1 MIENLSKR
9 DDVGGRFWGNL
20 VILPEKSIFNQG
32 NSVSLHL
39 GVLSGAAIAST
50 WSRGGAPRIFC
61 KQCLLD
67 ANNLHFQSLECS
79 NWGNGYILM
88 YLPILYISCCPV
100 VFCKKV
106 FLEMSQNSQ
115 EKTCARVS
123 FLIRLQASG
132 LFTKN
137 KSLAQVFSCEF
148 CDIPK
153 NNFFYRTLP
162 VASSLCK
169 FIDSWGS
176 DWQLW

>member
-9 DDVGGRFWGNL
+9 DDVGRRFWGNL

-32 NSVSLHL
+32 NWVSLHL
-39 GVLSGAAIAST
+39 GVWVALQSLQ
-50 WSRGGAPRIFC
+50 RGLGDEPREYFA

-67 ANNLHFQSLECS
+67 ANNLHFQSFECS
-79 NWGNGYILM
+79 NWGYGYILM

-106 FLEMSQNSQ
+106 FLETSQNSQ

-137 KSLAQVFSCEF
+137 ESLAQVFSCEF

-153 NNFFYRTLP
+153 NNFLYRTLP
-162 VASSLCK
+162 VATSLCK